1 MTIAVGRQRL
11 MLLVPRLRRVNGP
24 LKGSW
29 LGVLN
34 LHHSNNSF
42 TDSKFSKFNGF
53 QQHSSD
59 ATLMG
64 EGCGRGGAG
73 VAKPGQRRR
82 T

>member
-1 MTIAVGRQRL
+1 MRFSVRRHRL
-11 MLLVPRLRRVNGP
+11 MLFVPRLRRVNGP

-29 LGVLN
+29 LGVWN
-34 LHHSNNSF
+34 LRHSHNSF
-42 TDSKFSKFNGF
+42 MAPNSSKFNDL
-53 QQHSSD
+53 QKQSSD

-64 EGCGRGGAG
+64 KRCGRGGAG

>member
-1 MTIAVGRQRL
+1 M
-11 MLLVPRLRRVNGP
+11 LVPRLRRVNGP

-34 LHHSNNSF
+34 LHHSSNSLF
-42 TDSKFSKFNGF
+42 DSNICKINASPRR
-53 QQHSSD
+53 SSD

-64 EGCGRGGAG
+64 KRCGRGGAG

>member
-1 MTIAVGRQRL
+1 MRFCVGRKRL
-11 MLLVPRLRRVNGP
+11 MLFVPRLRRVNGP

-29 LGVLN
+29 FGVHN
-34 LHHSNNSF
+34 LHHYHNNFMGPNS
-42 TDSKFSKFNGF
+42 SKFNDL
-53 QQHSSD
+53 QKQSSD

-64 EGCGRGGAG
+64 KRCGRGGAG